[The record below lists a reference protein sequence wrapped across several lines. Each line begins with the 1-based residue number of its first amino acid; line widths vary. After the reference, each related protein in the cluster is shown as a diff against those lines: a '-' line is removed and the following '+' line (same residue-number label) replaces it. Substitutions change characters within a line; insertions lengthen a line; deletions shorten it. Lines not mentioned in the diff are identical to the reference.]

1 MQKDTDRDID
11 RDTAEE
17 SGTAIAELQDAVR
30 QSLAAHVPAGA
41 TIAVALSGGRD
52 SVVLLDALAAV
63 APAHGNKVTALH
75 VHHGLSANADAW
87 AQACVERCAA
97 LHISCEVRR
106 VAVVPQTRA
115 SLEALAREAR
125 YDALGEAA
133 QHTGAAVVALAH
145 HRNDQAETLLLQLL
159 RGSGPHGLA
168 AMPTWRRDAA
178 GIAWWR
184 PLLGIPRASIDAY
197 ARERQL
203 QWIDD
208 ESNADSRHARNAVR
222 HSVMPALQRIAP
234 QADVTLAR
242 AAAHQADAARLL
254 DELAEQDGKDA
265 CDGTTLLCQALDA
278 LAPHRA
284 RNLLRWF
291 LRGHGLP
298 APSTARLAA
307 MLDQL
312 RSARGD
318 AETRLAHAGVEIGV
332 YQGRIA
338 LHRAPPDQ
346 FDVCWRGETELALPH
361 GTVSFG
367 HAEGAGIDLA
377 LATGDVH
384 LRSRAGGE
392 RFQVAIDR
400 PRRALKSVL
409 RDAGIPPWER
419 RGLPLVWCGDTLA
432 AVAGV
437 GVDAALC
444 AGPGRPGLTVAW
456 HPRRI

>member
-1 MQKDTDRDID
+1 MQNDTH
-11 RDTAEE
+11 EE
-17 SGTAIAELQDAVR
+17 SGNATAELHDTVR

-63 APAHGNKVTALH
+63 APARGNNVTVIH

-97 LHISCEVRR
+97 LHVACEVRR
-106 VAVVPQTRA
+106 VAVMPQPRA
-115 SLEALAREAR
+115 SLEALARHAR
-125 YDALGEAA
+125 YDALADGARRI
-133 QHTGAAVVALAH
+133 GAAVVALAH

-168 AMPTWRRDAA
+168 GMPAWRQDAA

-184 PLLGIPRASIDAY
+184 PLLGIPRARIDAY
-197 ARERQL
+197 ARERAL
-203 QWIDD
+203 RWSDD

-222 HSVMPALQRIAP
+222 HSVMPALQSIAP

-254 DELAEQDGKDA
+254 DELAEQDGRDA
-265 CDGTTLLCQALDA
+265 SDGTTLLCHALDA
-278 LAPHRA
+278 LSPHRA

-312 RSARGD
+312 RGARGD
-318 AETRLAHAGVEIGV
+318 AVTRLAHAGVEIGV
-332 YQGRIA
+332 HQGRIV
-338 LHRAPPDQ
+338 LHRAPPDR
-346 FDVCWRGETELALPH
+346 FDICWRGETELALPH
-361 GTVSFG
+361 GTVTFG
-367 HAEGAGIDLA
+367 HAEGAGIDLS

-384 LRSRAGGE
+384 VRSRAGGE
-392 RFQVAIDR
+392 RFQVAQER

-419 RGLPLVWCGDTLA
+419 RGLPLVWCGNALA
-432 AVAGV
+432 AVAGL
-437 GVDAALC
+437 GVDAALR
-444 AGPGRPGLTVAW
+444 AAPGRPGLTVAW
-456 HPRRI
+456 HPRRL

>member
-1 MQKDTDRDID
+1 MRQKSENATV
-11 RDTAEE
+11 
-17 SGTAIAELQDAVR
+17 ELHAAVR
-30 QSLAAHVPAGA
+30 RSLDAHVPAGA

-63 APAHGNKVTALH
+63 APACGNMVTAIH

-87 AQACVERCAA
+87 AQASVERCAA
-97 LHISCEVRR
+97 LHVGCEVRR
-106 VAVVPQTRA
+106 VAVVPQPRA
-115 SLEALAREAR
+115 SLEALARHAR
-125 YDALGEAA
+125 YDALADGARRI
-133 QHTGAAVVALAH
+133 GAAVVALAH

-168 AMPTWRRDAA
+168 AMPAWRQDAA
-178 GIAWWR
+178 GISWWR
-184 PLLGIPRASIDAY
+184 PLLGIPRARIDAY
-197 ARERQL
+197 ARERAL
-203 QWIDD
+203 RWSDD
-208 ESNADSRHARNAVR
+208 ESNDDSRHARNAVR

-254 DELAEQDGKDA
+254 DELAEHDCRDA
-265 CDGTTLLCQALDA
+265 CDGATLLCHALDA
-278 LAPHRA
+278 LSPHRA

-312 RSARGD
+312 RGARGD
-318 AETRLAHAGVEIGV
+318 AVTSLAHAGVEIGV
-332 YQGRIA
+332 HQGRIV
-338 LHRAPPDQ
+338 LHHAPPDR

-361 GTVSFG
+361 GTVIFG
-367 HAEGAGIDLA
+367 HAEGAGIDLT
-377 LATGDVH
+377 LAAGDVH
-384 LRSRAGGE
+384 VRSRAGGE
-392 RFQVAIDR
+392 RFQVAQER

-419 RGLPLVWCGDTLA
+419 RGLPLVWCGDALA
-432 AVAGV
+432 AVAGL
-437 GVDAALC
+437 GVDAAHC
-444 AGPGRPGLTVAW
+444 AAPGRPGLTVAW
-456 HPRRI
+456 HPRRL

>member
-1 MQKDTDRDID
+1 MQNDTH
-11 RDTAEE
+11 EE
-17 SGTAIAELQDAVR
+17 SGNATAELHDTVR

-63 APAHGNKVTALH
+63 APARGNNVTAIH

-97 LHISCEVRR
+97 LHVACEVRR
-106 VAVVPQTRA
+106 VAVMPQPRA
-115 SLEALAREAR
+115 SLEALARHAR
-125 YDALGEAA
+125 YDALADGARRI
-133 QHTGAAVVALAH
+133 GAAVVALAH

-168 AMPTWRRDAA
+168 GMPAWRQDAA

-184 PLLGIPRASIDAY
+184 PLLGIPRARIDAY
-197 ARERQL
+197 ARERAL
-203 QWIDD
+203 RWSDD

-222 HSVMPALQRIAP
+222 HSVMPALQSIAP

-254 DELAEQDGKDA
+254 DELAEQDGRDA
-265 CDGTTLLCQALDA
+265 SDGTTLLCHALDA
-278 LAPHRA
+278 LSPHRA

-312 RSARGD
+312 RGARGD
-318 AETRLAHAGVEIGV
+318 AVTRLAHAGVEIGV
-332 YQGRIA
+332 HQGRIV
-338 LHRAPPDQ
+338 LHRAPPDR
-346 FDVCWRGETELALPH
+346 FDICWRGETALALPH
-361 GTVSFG
+361 GTVTFG
-367 HAEGAGIDLA
+367 HAEGAGIDLS

-384 LRSRAGGE
+384 VRSRAGGE
-392 RFQVAIDR
+392 RFQVAQER

-419 RGLPLVWCGDTLA
+419 RGLPLVWCGNALA
-432 AVAGV
+432 AVAGL
-437 GVDAALC
+437 GVDAALR
-444 AGPGRPGLTVAW
+444 AAPGRPGLTVAW
-456 HPRRI
+456 HPRRL

>member
-1 MQKDTDRDID
+1 MTRMQN
-11 RDTAEE
+11 DTAEE
-17 SGTAIAELQDAVR
+17 SGNATAELQDAVQ
-30 QSLAAHVPAGA
+30 QSLAAHLPAGA
-41 TIAVALSGGRD
+41 AIAVALSGGRD

-63 APAHGNKVTALH
+63 APARGHKVTAIH

-87 AQACVERCAA
+87 AEACVERCADLRIA
-97 LHISCEVRR
+97 CEVRR
-106 VAVVPQTRA
+106 VAVVRQPRA
-115 SLEALAREAR
+115 SLEALARHAR
-125 YDALGEAA
+125 YGALSDVALRA
-133 QHTGAAVVALAH
+133 GAAVVALAH

-168 AMPTWRRDAA
+168 AMPAWRVDAA

-184 PLLGIPRASIDAY
+184 PLLGIPRARIDAY
-197 ARERQL
+197 ARKRRL

-208 ESNADSRHARNAVR
+208 ESNADGRHARNAVR
-222 HSVMPALQRIAP
+222 HSVMPVLERIAP
-234 QADVTLAR
+234 QADATFAR
-242 AAAHQADAARLL
+242 AAAHQADAVRLL
-254 DELAEQDGKDA
+254 DELAEQDARDA
-265 CDGTTLLCQALDA
+265 CDGTTLLCRALDA
-278 LAPHRA
+278 LSPHRA

-332 YQGRIA
+332 HQGRIA
-338 LHRAPPDQ
+338 LHRAPPGR
-346 FDVCWRGETELALPH
+346 FDVCWRGEPELALPH
-361 GTVSFG
+361 GIVTFG
-367 HAEGAGIDLA
+367 HAEGAGIDLS
-377 LATGDVH
+377 LASRDVH

-419 RGLPLVWCGDTLA
+419 RGMPLVWCGDALA
-432 AVAGV
+432 AVAGL
-437 GVDAALC
+437 GVDAALR
-444 AGPGRPGLTVAW
+444 AAPGRPGLTVAW
-456 HPRRI
+456 HPRRL